1 MTHPA
6 ADHFAQTLLDTHGL
20 GATFTIELPGDEDGG
35 EVATAF
41 ERLGCTV
48 EPSPFELALRI
59 TAPRIAA

>member
-6 ADHFAQTLLDTHGL
+6 PDHFAQTLLDARAHE
-20 GATFTIELPGDEDGG
+20 GAFTIELPGDEDGD

-48 EPSPFELALRI
+48 EAVPFELALRV
-59 TAPRIAA
+59 TAPRVAA